1 MEGGFNS
8 TASPS
13 KISAWDR
20 GDGVPWTSGYLVT
33 KQDGD
38 NAAAEVPPSQEEV
51 TDTAKYFTLEPGKPT
66 DIPASTITV
75 KAVDAPVIPPPLL
88 VNDSDGIGIPPPM
101 PLPTEEGEGGDRRR
115 LARRD
120 FPIHLPKKIRG
131 TFQRVRRRKE
141 QKKENP

>member
-88 VNDSDGIGIPPPM
+88 VNDSDGIGISPPM
-101 PLPTEEGEGGDRRR
+101 PLPTEEGEGGDSRLRRR
-115 LARRD
+115 LDSVRFLRRS
-120 FPIHLPKKIRG
+120 LW
-131 TFQRVRRRKE
+131 TFR
-141 QKKENP
+141 

>member
-33 KQDGD
+33 KRDDAGT
-38 NAAAEVPPSQEEV
+38 ASGEVSSSEEEV

-75 KAVDAPVIPPPLL
+75 KAVDAEADGERLIE
-88 VNDSDGIGIPPPM
+88 DSMKMRIHM
-101 PLPTEEGEGGDRRR
+101 SCTHT
-115 LARRD
+115 LAA
-120 FPIHLPKKIRG
+120 P
-131 TFQRVRRRKE
+131 RVHARTASA
-141 QKKENP
+141 